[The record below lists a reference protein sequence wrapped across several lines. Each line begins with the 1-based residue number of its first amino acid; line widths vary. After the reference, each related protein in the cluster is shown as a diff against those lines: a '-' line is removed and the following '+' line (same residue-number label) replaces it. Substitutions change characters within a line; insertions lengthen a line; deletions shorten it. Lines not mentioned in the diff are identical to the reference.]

1 MIYITTEDEI
11 DEHVFPSELSRIKE
25 KLVVTHYGT
34 GIAYDCPIEKHYF
47 VIPSVLK
54 ERQKEG
60 TLDSLDT
67 GSLIFPSNN

>member
-54 ERQKEG
+54 KAAEG
-60 TLDSLDT
+60 RDVRFFRH
-67 GSLIFPSNN
+67 GFPNISIQ